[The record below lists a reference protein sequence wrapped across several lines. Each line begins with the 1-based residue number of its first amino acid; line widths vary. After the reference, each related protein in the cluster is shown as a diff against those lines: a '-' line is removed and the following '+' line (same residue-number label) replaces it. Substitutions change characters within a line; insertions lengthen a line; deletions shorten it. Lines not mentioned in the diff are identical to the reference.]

1 MPVVKIIPRETSGVI
16 LNRLTADYLQSEEVT
31 NDSGVIITAGSVVR
45 FEDPTCT
52 ENCKILPAIAND
64 VTKSDAIGIC
74 PTAVLNGQSIR
85 IAVGG
90 IVEFYLEPGEAA
102 PRTGDFLYLSSVTE
116 GAVTTVIPNIATS
129 EIVAIGKVMQGRVIL
144 DIEKTIT
151 VADLDPLPSSSLWVK
166 SGDDY
171 YPRAVVSG
179 HTGDWAI
186 EFDLTNIDVYP
197 FRTGFPESIIP
208 YPVGDDIIVGGT

>member
-1 MPVVKIIPRETSGVI
+1 MATISIIPKKTIGVE
-16 LNRLTADYLQSEEVT
+16 LTKLTADYLQSDEVV
-31 NDSGVIITAGSVVR
+31 NNSGVGILAGSVVR

-52 ENCKILPAIAND
+52 SNCVILPAIAND
-64 VTKSDAIGIC
+64 ATKADAIGIC
-74 PTAVLNGQSIR
+74 PVAVLNGSTAR
-85 IAVGG
+85 IAVSG
-90 IVEFYLEPGEAA
+90 IINFYLEPGVAT
-102 PRTGDFLYLSSVTE
+102 PKTGDFLYLSSTTA

-129 EIVAIGKVMQGRVIL
+129 EVVAIGKVVQGKVVL

-151 VADLDPLPSSSLWVK
+151 AADLDPLPSSSLWVK